1 MNPEWLLR
9 EKRRL
14 RLVKKL
20 IAVHLKNGE
29 CALCGER
36 ELENL
41 EFHHPL
47 KDRKYE
53 AGITTLSFKQIF
65 EEMNKVILLCA
76 TCHASLD
83 EDRRNHNRMNKAS
96 EKTVQPESVMDGQE
110 NLEPPSTIP

>member
-1 MNPEWLLR
+1 MNPEWLIR
-9 EKRRL
+9 EQRRL

-29 CALCGER
+29 CALCGDR

-47 KDRKYE
+47 KDRQYE

-65 EEMNKVILLCA
+65 EEMHKVILLCA
-76 TCHASLD
+76 SCHSLVD
-83 EDRRNHNRMNKAS
+83 DDRHGGPNNS
-96 EKTVQPESVMDGQE
+96 
-110 NLEPPSTIP
+110 